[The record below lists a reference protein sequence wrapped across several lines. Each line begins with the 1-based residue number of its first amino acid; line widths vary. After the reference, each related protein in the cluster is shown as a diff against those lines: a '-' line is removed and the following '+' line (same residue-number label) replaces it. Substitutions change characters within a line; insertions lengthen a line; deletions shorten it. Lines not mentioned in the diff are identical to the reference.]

1 MSQPDITEL
10 AARIASNTAKVN
22 KYYIDRNLPL
32 PSFDHNG
39 PTKSL
44 IKPEDA
50 DIEVARQ
57 AVIFDCSE
65 LRILLQGPSEYVA
78 GLGFYVSRKLRDT
91 AVKTGKGES
100 TARNTKLTRFGN
112 FRPLNS

>member
-1 MSQPDITEL
+1 MDITEL

-22 KYYIDRNLPL
+22 KYYLDKNLAL

-44 IKPEDA
+44 IRPDDA
-50 DIEVARQ
+50 DIEAARQ

-65 LRILLQGPSEYVA
+65 LRILMQGPSEYLA
-78 GLGFYVSRKLRDT
+78 GLGFYVSWQSCGMLVGSDQ
-91 AVKTGKGES
+91 
-100 TARNTKLTRFGN
+100 GN
-112 FRPLNS
+112 HLSGTQGSQEMSM